1 MKEISNPDGIPGLEF
16 VLELDRLKKI
26 LRQSLVYDKSRRENT
41 AEHSWHLTT
50 AVLALHSQS
59 NSPINLE
66 RALKIAL
73 VHDIVEIDAEDT
85 FVYDMAGT
93 ATKFEREK
101 KAAERIFGL
110 LPDDLGQELKAL
122 WHAYEDQKCP
132 ESHFVASLDR
142 LLPMIAN
149 FNTEGHSWQKHG
161 IKSHQVIERNKHI
174 ERGSKTLWNYA
185 LSLIEKS
192 IEKGYLDK

>member
-1 MKEISNPDGIPGLEF
+1 MNTTNLAGIPGLEF
-16 VLELDRLKKI
+16 VLELDRLKRI

-50 AVLALHSQS
+50 AVLALHTQS
-59 NSPINLE
+59 NKPINLE

-73 VHDIVEIDAEDT
+73 VHDIVEIDADDT
-85 FVYDMAGT
+85 FVYDSAGN
-93 ATKFEREK
+93 ATKYEREK

-110 LPDDLGQELKAL
+110 LPPDLGNELRDL
-122 WHAYEDQKCP
+122 WEAYEAQNCP

-149 FNTEGHSWQKHG
+149 FHTEGHSWQKHG
-161 IKSHQVIERNKHI
+161 IKSQQVIERNKHI
-174 ERGSKTLWNYA
+174 EKGSTALWNYA
-185 LSLIEKS
+185 LNLINQS
-192 IEKGYLDK
+192 VEKGYLQK